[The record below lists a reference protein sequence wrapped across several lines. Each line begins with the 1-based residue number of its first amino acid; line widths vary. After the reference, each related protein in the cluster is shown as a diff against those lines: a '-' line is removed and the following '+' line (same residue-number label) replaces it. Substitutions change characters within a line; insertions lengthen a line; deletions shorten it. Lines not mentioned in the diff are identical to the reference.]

1 MILKSNFRSSIILV
15 MLLLRSLSESQ
26 VYIHYIKMGEIRIS
40 ASAARKQFDIHAI
53 LVGES
58 FQDTDALF
66 LLVAAIPRLNHR
78 YK

>member
-1 MILKSNFRSSIILV
+1 
-15 MLLLRSLSESQ
+15 
-26 VYIHYIKMGEIRIS
+26 MGEIRIS

-58 FQDTDALF
+58 FQDTNALF
-66 LLVAAIPRLNHR
+66 LLAAAFPHLNHR